1 MERSVTQSFDVAVL
15 VGSLR
20 QASITRRVAKAVIS
34 VAPPGLQCRIIEI
47 GDLPMY
53 NEDLER
59 DSPAPWVRLRRE
71 IASVQAVLFAT
82 PEYNRS
88 VPGCLKNA
96 LDVGSRPS
104 GKNVWSGKA
113 AGIVSVTPFKLGAF
127 GANHA
132 IRQSLVFLDMPAMQ
146 QPEAYI
152 SGAAELF
159 DERGSL
165 TNETTRQFLTKF
177 MTSFERWIAT
187 VAAGAARPHADPA
200 DHA

>member
-1 MERSVTQSFDVAVL
+1 
-15 VGSLR
+15 
-20 QASITRRVAKAVIS
+20 
-34 VAPPGLQCRIIEI
+34 
-47 GDLPMY
+47 MY

-59 DSPAPWVRLRRE
+59 DSPAPWLRFRRE

-104 GKNVWSGKA
+104 GQNVWSGKA

-187 VAAGAARPHADPA
+187 VVAGRTSSR
-200 DHA
+200 

>member
-1 MERSVTQSFDVAVL
+1 
-15 VGSLR
+15 
-20 QASITRRVAKAVIS
+20 
-34 VAPPGLQCRIIEI
+34 
-47 GDLPMY
+47 MY

-59 DSPAPWVRLRRE
+59 DSPAPWVRFRQE
-71 IASVQAVLFAT
+71 IALVQAVLFVS

-104 GKNVWSGKA
+104 GKNVWSGKP
-113 AGIVSVTPFKLGAF
+113 AGIVSVTPYKLAAF

-159 DERGSL
+159 DERGAL

-177 MTSFERWIAT
+177 MTSLEQWIAT
-187 VAAGAARPHADPA
+187 VVAGAAYRHADRGDRGDRA
-200 DHA
+200 